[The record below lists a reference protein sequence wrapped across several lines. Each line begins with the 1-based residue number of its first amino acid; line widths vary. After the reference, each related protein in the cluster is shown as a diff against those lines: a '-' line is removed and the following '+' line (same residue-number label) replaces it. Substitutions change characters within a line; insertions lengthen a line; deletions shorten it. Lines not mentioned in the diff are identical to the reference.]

1 MSLVTVD
8 ASRLVPM
15 RYYGRNELIL
25 RSNPIINSTIEKVIV
40 LTEHIHKLTRKNIE
54 WNGLKEDLESVI
66 ERLTLSEE
74 HNHLEKYKV
83 EIINEV
89 LIPYVDEIRGRTHFD
104 KARFQQIRVRCSILI
119 FYLYRTRY

>member
-25 RSNPIINSTIEKVIV
+25 RSNPVVNTTIEKVII
-40 LTEHIHKLTRKNIE
+40 LTEHIHKLSRKNIE

-66 ERLTLSEE
+66 ERLTISEE
-74 HNHLEKYKV
+74 HDHLEKYKI

-104 KARFQQIRVRCSILI
+104 KARFQQIRVRYIM
-119 FYLYRTRY
+119 Y